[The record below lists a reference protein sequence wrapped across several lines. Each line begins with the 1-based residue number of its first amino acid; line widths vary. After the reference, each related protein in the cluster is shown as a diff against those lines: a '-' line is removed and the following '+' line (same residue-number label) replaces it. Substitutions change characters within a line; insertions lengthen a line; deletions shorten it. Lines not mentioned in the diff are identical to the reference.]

1 MKFMK
6 QTATGLL
13 TVTLLA
19 LTIFSACSLSAPKP
33 KSEAPPSAAFLA
45 TPESTPIPIGIV
57 PAPKEPKLLEVQ
69 NAIKRVF
76 KDAAVL
82 DPTRNPNFFSADFN
96 GDASQDLVVILKPVN
111 IEEMNRQF
119 APWLVRDPR
128 SKLSTRVRPPIQK
141 DETLLAVIHGYGNN
155 DWRDPDAT
163 QTFVLKNV
171 VGNDMKVQTGKEF
184 VEANSGR
191 KLPRAQG
198 DLIGETI
205 NGTQGYLYYA
215 TSNYSWYDPKTFKGD
230 EAAPGPFHG
239 ARMR

>member
-1 MKFMK
+1 MRP
-6 QTATGLL
+6 TASGLL
-13 TVTLLA
+13 TVLLLA
-19 LTIFSACSLSAPKP
+19 LSTFSACTSAPPKP
-33 KSEAPPSAAFLA
+33 KAEAPPPVYQA
-45 TPESTPIPIGIV
+45 TPESAAPVTASV
-57 PAPKEPKLLEVQ
+57 VMAPKLPEVE

-82 DPTRNPNFFSADFN
+82 NPNHNPNFFSGDFN
-96 GDASQDLVVILKPVN
+96 GDNSQDLVVILKPVKL
-111 IEEMNRQF
+111 EEMNRQF

-128 SKLSTRVRPPIQK
+128 SNKSTRERPAVNK

-184 VEANSGR
+184 AEANSGR

-205 NGTQGYLYYA
+205 DGTQGYLYYA
-215 TSNYSWYDPKTFKGD
+215 TSNYSWYDPKTFKD
-230 EAAPGPFHG
+230 TEPAPGAFHK